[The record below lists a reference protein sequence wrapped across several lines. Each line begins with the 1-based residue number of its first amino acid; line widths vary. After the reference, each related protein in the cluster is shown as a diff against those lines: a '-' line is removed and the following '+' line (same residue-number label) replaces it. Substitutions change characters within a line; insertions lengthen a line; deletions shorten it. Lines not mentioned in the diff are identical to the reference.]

1 MYEYLSGTISELAP
15 THAVLDVGGVGYF
28 LQISLQTYSEIEH
41 SDRVK
46 LFVHYVV
53 REDAQLLYGFASKA
67 ERELFRHLISVSG
80 VGGNTARMILST
92 YSPRE
97 LQGIIA
103 TENAVLLKNVK
114 GLGLKT
120 AQKIIAA
127 LEGESIKYET
137 YFKLI
142 IATGMRRGECCGL
155 KWCDIDWEQRSIHI
169 CRNAVKVTDEEIFV
183 KEPKTRAGDRYVYF
197 SAEMESLLQ
206 EYRQECAY
214 ITETYDQRELDTND
228 FLFRR
233 QGAQL
238 PMTPTTF
245 TYRFKLILK
254 KNGLPQELNVHSLRH
269 TAASLMIAG
278 GTDVATVAGILGH
291 SQPSTTLDIYTHAF
305 DKNKKAASAGLQEML
320 EI

>member
-97 LQGIIA
+97 LQSIIT

-120 AQKIIAA
+120 AQKIIVELSGKLTGLGEADTAFPAA
-127 LEGESIKYET
+127 GNGEKLEENLSEKANEAFEKYND
-137 YFKLI
+137 
-142 IATGMRRGECCGL
+142 C
-155 KWCDIDWEQRSIHI
+155 
-169 CRNAVKVTDEEIFV
+169 V
-183 KEPKTRAGDRYVYF
+183 KE
-197 SAEMESLLQ
+197 
-206 EYRQECAY
+206 Y
-214 ITETYDQRELDTND
+214 ITELCEQS
-228 FLFRR
+228 F
-233 QGAQL
+233 
-238 PMTPTTF
+238 
-245 TYRFKLILK
+245 
-254 KNGLPQELNVHSLRH
+254 
-269 TAASLMIAG
+269 
-278 GTDVATVAGILGH
+278 
-291 SQPSTTLDIYTHAF
+291 
-305 DKNKKAASAGLQEML
+305 
-320 EI
+320 